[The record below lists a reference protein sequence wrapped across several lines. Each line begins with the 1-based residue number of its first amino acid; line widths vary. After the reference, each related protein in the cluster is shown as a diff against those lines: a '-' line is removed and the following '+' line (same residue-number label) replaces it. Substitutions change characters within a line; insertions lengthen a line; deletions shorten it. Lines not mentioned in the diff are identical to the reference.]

1 MNMRFKYTT
10 LAALMPMVITMTT
23 HAAEP
28 FALVELFTSEGCS
41 SCPPADRVASELV
54 DEDDGQNV
62 FVLSFHVDY
71 WDRLGWKD
79 PYSTAAASERQRA
92 YAKTLRD
99 QRVYTPQ
106 MIVNG
111 AVGFVG
117 SDKERA
123 EKEIERALQ
132 RPAPVEV
139 VAEAST
145 TGVNSVRIKARV
157 EMEVELLHRNWDIVA
172 AIVERDLSQ
181 TPDRGENKGRTLEHD
196 HVVRGFDSVAMEGDG
211 ATVEIDV
218 PGDVDREHASIIV
231 YVQDTRTRKI
241 LGVGP
246 QRVNDS
252 VAEHRR
258 EDIAPRDFVDLFGD
272 LGLDLVE
279 VADLGRWREVDDLVL
294 GDPGE
299 RERAVA
305 GGVDDPSPLTE
316 LSIDRLSDER
326 VLLVPIDLRELGVDQ
341 GCL

>member
-145 TGVNSVRIKARV
+145 TGVNSVRIEARV

-241 LGVGP
+241 LGVT
-246 QRVNDS
+246 R
-252 VAEHRR
+252 
-258 EDIAPRDFVDLFGD
+258 IAMARN
-272 LGLDLVE
+272 E
-279 VADLGRWREVDDLVL
+279 
-294 GDPGE
+294 
-299 RERAVA
+299 
-305 GGVDDPSPLTE
+305 
-316 LSIDRLSDER
+316 
-326 VLLVPIDLRELGVDQ
+326 
-341 GCL
+341 